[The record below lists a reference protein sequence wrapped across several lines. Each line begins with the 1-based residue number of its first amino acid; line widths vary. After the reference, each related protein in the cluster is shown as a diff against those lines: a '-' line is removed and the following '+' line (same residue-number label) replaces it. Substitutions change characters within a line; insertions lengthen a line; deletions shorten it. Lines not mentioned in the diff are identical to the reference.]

1 MTNIISYMSI
11 TQGLSDNFYKIK
23 KSLENDLKP
32 LLEKIGTIKFDK
44 PININFYNCGNQ
56 DINEIII
63 GGEGYALLCNKDN
76 NIYQYITT
84 ISDIDDFYNLC
95 VELGM

>member
-1 MTNIISYMSI
+1 MEELISYMSVAYK
-11 TQGLSDNFYKIK
+11 LNEDFWKIK
-23 KSLENDLKP
+23 KGLENDLKP
-32 LLEKIGTIKFDK
+32 ILEINGVIKFDK

-84 ISDIDDFYNLC
+84 IRDINDFYDLC
-95 VELGM
+95 KELGM